1 MYIIIYSLVYI
12 FCVFQNYLQF
22 FEYSQRDK
30 TYNMEEEET
39 IDDISETQYLLYE
52 NVATE
57 SQFDEISMDW
67 NENEET
73 DNKRKSNKRK

>member
-1 MYIIIYSLVYI
+1 MD
-12 FCVFQNYLQF
+12 
-22 FEYSQRDK
+22 E
-30 TYNMEEEET
+30 
-39 IDDISETQYLLYE
+39 DDISETQYVLHE